1 MRFVL
6 WKEEVIIVSIDILN
20 MTKYD
25 SNSRA
30 KDVAL
35 PVLAIECEAMP
46 PIQNYLDAYEEAVL
60 KLIRLGISKR
70 GISKTLNASESLVER
85 ILQQLKE
92 KQYVIR
98 KTGQPW
104 MLSEDGISYLDG
116 SIQERA
122 SVESQYG
129 YMFINAIK
137 KEVFPFFY
145 LGNIGEIS
153 LFKGERPPRFSVDN
167 DENKTFSSISVKQS
181 ILRKAYKM
189 FFRNKGLVSRLEE
202 GEITEIEAK
211 ETFENEVE
219 DLFADLDSFDEEIED
234 YNTEELTRKEEFV
247 YVKKTKLTK
256 NMFVRALNKEPLKVY
271 LRMRIIIDPSYPGG
285 YRAESPFDFR
295 GIDNA
300 FFLKQLQWLEKSEST
315 YLEGEKFQQFLHRE
329 IRKISPSYS
338 NDMKDFHV
346 FLIEKMP
353 LLETFKTRFSNVYEG
368 VERIYPWYSSIET
381 KRQNNM
387 PDKVN
392 VVRCLASDV
401 VERLFNFYFRLIDS
415 TTLEQIKQKAFD
427 DITTLGYGTYRLR
440 ICQNVGLSEDVLEWV
455 KKEYLM
461 AILRRISTTYGNS
474 IKEKFINMLIIDY
487 YLSDVYINKFLSQ
500 PNIRDKLQRIDI
512 LNRIRLKVAHDTDEG
527 FTNKDYETY
536 IANVF
541 TMINELL
548 DAFREEL

>member
-1 MRFVL
+1 MKFAL
-6 WKEEVIIVSIDILN
+6 WKEGAVIVSIDILN
-20 MTKYD
+20 MTKYE

-35 PVLAIECEAMP
+35 PVFAIECEAMP
-46 PIQNYLDAYEEAVL
+46 PIHNYLDAYEEAVL
-60 KLIRLGISKR
+60 KLISLGLSKR

-92 KQYVIR
+92 KQYVMR

-104 MLSEDGISYLDG
+104 MLSEDGINYLDG
-116 SIQERA
+116 SIRERA
-122 SVESQYG
+122 SAESQYG

-153 LFKGERPPRFSVDN
+153 LFKGERPPRFSLDN
-167 DENKTFSSISVKQS
+167 DENKTFSSVDAKQS

-189 FFRNKGLVSRLEE
+189 YFRNKGLVSRLED
-202 GEITEIEAK
+202 GEITETEAK
-211 ETFENEVE
+211 ETFENQTE
-219 DLFADLDSFDEEIED
+219 DLFADLDSLDEETED
-234 YNTEELTRKEEFV
+234 FNTEELTQKEEIV
-247 YVKKTKLTK
+247 YVKKSKLTK
-256 NMFVRALNKEPLKVY
+256 NMFIRALKKEPLKVY
-271 LRMRIIIDPSYPGG
+271 LRMRIIIDPSSPGG

-315 YLEGEKFQQFLHRE
+315 YLEGEKFQQFLYRE
-329 IRKISPSYS
+329 IRKISPSYN
-338 NDMKDFHV
+338 NDMKDFQV

-353 LLETFKTRFSNVYEG
+353 LLEMFKTRFSNVYEA
-368 VERIYPWYSSIET
+368 VERIYPNYLSIET
-381 KRQNNM
+381 KKQNNLQN
-387 PDKVN
+387 KESLVSYF
-392 VVRCLASDV
+392 AKYV
-401 VERLFNFYFRLIDS
+401 VESLFNSYFRLIDS
-415 TTLEQIKQKAFD
+415 KTLEQIKQKAFD
-427 DITTLGYGTYRLR
+427 EINTFDYETYRLR
-440 ICQNVGLSEDVLEWV
+440 ICQNVGLSEDALGRL

-461 AILRRISTTYGNS
+461 DILRRISTTYGNS

-487 YLSDVYINKFLSQ
+487 YLSDVYIHRFLSQ

-512 LNRIRLKVAHDTDEG
+512 LNRIRRKVAHDTNEG

-536 IANVF
+536 ITNVF

-548 DAFREEL
+548 DSFREEL

>member
-1 MRFVL
+1 M
-6 WKEEVIIVSIDILN
+6 SIDILN

-202 GEITEIEAK
+202 GEITEI
-211 ETFENEVE
+211 
-219 DLFADLDSFDEEIED
+219 
-234 YNTEELTRKEEFV
+234 
-247 YVKKTKLTK
+247 
-256 NMFVRALNKEPLKVY
+256 
-271 LRMRIIIDPSYPGG
+271 
-285 YRAESPFDFR
+285 
-295 GIDNA
+295 
-300 FFLKQLQWLEKSEST
+300 
-315 YLEGEKFQQFLHRE
+315 
-329 IRKISPSYS
+329 
-338 NDMKDFHV
+338 
-346 FLIEKMP
+346 
-353 LLETFKTRFSNVYEG
+353 
-368 VERIYPWYSSIET
+368 
-381 KRQNNM
+381 
-387 PDKVN
+387 
-392 VVRCLASDV
+392 
-401 VERLFNFYFRLIDS
+401 
-415 TTLEQIKQKAFD
+415 
-427 DITTLGYGTYRLR
+427 
-440 ICQNVGLSEDVLEWV
+440 
-455 KKEYLM
+455 
-461 AILRRISTTYGNS
+461 
-474 IKEKFINMLIIDY
+474 
-487 YLSDVYINKFLSQ
+487 
-500 PNIRDKLQRIDI
+500 
-512 LNRIRLKVAHDTDEG
+512 
-527 FTNKDYETY
+527 
-536 IANVF
+536 
-541 TMINELL
+541 
-548 DAFREEL
+548 